1 MKLAVT
7 ARVNGGL
14 DIIEPFVRH
23 HVQHFDKLIILND
36 GTSDDTYQVLHQL
49 QRVYSDL
56 VVLRQPT
63 IGYRQH
69 QYMMLLLRM
78 AVDKF
83 GADWVAFIDADEF
96 IETADGL
103 VLTQVLA
110 GRQPTVYRLEWSNF
124 VYASDL
130 VKDERTRVLRQRFR
144 LPPRPEVTKLL
155 IHAQFITRTTELGVG
170 NHSLMDGGRPVSTQP
185 LDRVRL
191 CHYAARSVA
200 QYERASTEI
209 LLLQDRLSQLQR
221 KSVASQ
227 EKAEEQLE
235 QLSELNNRLV
245 ISQEKAEEQAEQ
257 LSQLQIDLVN
267 SQHKTDKQA
276 LQLSQMQIE
285 LVNSQHRVD
294 EQTKQLS
301 HLQSQLLSSQEK
313 IASQARQLQS
323 RTYRILT
330 RVHGMLIRAKIVR
343 QRW

>member
-1 MKLAVT
+1 MKLAVI

-14 DIIEPFVRH
+14 DIIETFVRH
-23 HVQHFDKLIILND
+23 HVQHFDKLIILNN

-69 QYMMLLLRM
+69 QYMLLLLRM

-110 GRQPTVYRLEWSNF
+110 GRQPTVYRLEWSNC
-124 VYASDL
+124 VYAPDL
-130 VKDERTRVLRQRFR
+130 VKDERTWVLRQRFR
-144 LPPRPEVTKLL
+144 LPSRPEVAKLL

-170 NHSLMDGGRPVSTQP
+170 NHSLMDGDRPVSTQP
-185 LDRVRL
+185 LDQVRL
-191 CHYAARSVA
+191 CHYAVRSVA

-221 KSVASQ
+221 ELAASQ
-227 EKAEEQLE
+227 EKVGKQAE
-235 QLSELNNRLV
+235 QLSELNNRLAT
-245 ISQEKAEEQAEQ
+245 SQQTGENLAKQ
-257 LSQLQIDLVN
+257 LSQLQIEFVD
-267 SQHKTDKQA
+267 
-276 LQLSQMQIE
+276 
-285 LVNSQHRVD
+285 SQHRVD
-294 EQTKQLS
+294 KQTQQLS
-301 HLQSQLLSSQEK
+301 HLQNQLLSSQEK

-323 RTYRILT
+323 RTFRILT
-330 RVHGMLIRAKIVR
+330 RVHGILIRAKIVR